1 VSDDTPSALNA
12 KRGEVDMTSASPR
25 RVRLLAGIL
34 CAAAAVGLLAFTLTR
49 GGADKPVLE
58 TTNAVL
64 DPALLP
70 AGAEVPT
77 APTIAPIEEET
88 QPVDTLPSPPTTIEL
103 SPLAAQVGETFSV
116 IPQPVVD
123 LPIPIDIRI
132 DAIGIDTDPV
142 IPVGLT
148 EEGDL
153 DVPGADDVGWYQ
165 YGQTADQPGA
175 TVLAAHVNWKGKL
188 GVFSQLGNLEPGS
201 EIFVTLSDGTQRKYV
216 AWERAVI
223 DKTNLPY
230 DRIWTREG
238 EEVLVLITC
247 GGEYNPE
254 IRRYKQNIV
263 VFAVPVP
270 FDA

>member
-1 VSDDTPSALNA
+1 VSDDKPSALNA
-12 KRGEVDMTSASPR
+12 KRGEVDVMSTSPR
-25 RVRLLAGIL
+25 RVRRLAGIL
-34 CAAAAVGLLAFTLTR
+34 CATGAAGLLVFTVVR
-49 GGADKPVLE
+49 PSPEQPVLE
-58 TTNAVL
+58 TTNAIL
-64 DPALLP
+64 DPSLLP
-70 AGAEVPT
+70 EGA
-77 APTIAPIEEET
+77 IAPVT
-88 QPVDTLPSPPTTIEL
+88 TAVAPLVDPAAPPTTVVPTVTTLEL

-116 IPQPVVD
+116 LPQPVVD
-123 LPIPIDIRI
+123 LPIPVDIRI
-132 DAIGIDTDPV
+132 DAIGVNTDPI
-142 IPVGLT
+142 IPVGLD
-148 EEGDL
+148 EKGDL
-153 DVPGADDVGWYQ
+153 DVPGADEVGWYQ
-165 YGQTADQPGA
+165 FGQTADQPGA

-216 AWERAVI
+216 AWERTLI
-223 DKTNLPY
+223 DKTSLPY

-247 GGEYNPE
+247 GGEFNPE